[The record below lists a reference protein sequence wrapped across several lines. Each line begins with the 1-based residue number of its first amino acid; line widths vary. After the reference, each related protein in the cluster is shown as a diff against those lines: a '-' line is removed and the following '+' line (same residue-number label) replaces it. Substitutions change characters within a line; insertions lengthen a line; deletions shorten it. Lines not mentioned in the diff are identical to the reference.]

1 ICRKW
6 SINVGS
12 LWVTVNTTFEQVV
25 I

>member
-1 ICRKW
+1 CRKW

-12 LWVTVNTTFEQVV
+12 LWVTVTTTFEQVV